1 MAGCTDWSK
10 RWKKLNESKEKAP
23 ISGFYF
29 ARNGL
34 NLSKSSGVFMATSFS
49 LHNHARVTW
58 SRVKAVWHGWHLTRN
73 GVRYGGDPDPLCASP
88 FRIVAITLEIQKG
101 KKLKKHRSEN
111 VQLILFLFCYIL
123 RNICLKERWG
133 RGQGDINL
141 HLIYEEPSWKTL
153 SRSWKRFHSILMRRT
168 SVTWA
173 T

>member
-1 MAGCTDWSK
+1 MKEAK
-10 RWKKLNESKEKAP
+10 RKQRKRNLFQ
-23 ISGFYF
+23 GFYF

-34 NLSKSSGVFMATSFS
+34 SLSKSSGVFMATSFS

-73 GVRYGGDPDPLCASP
+73 GVRYGGDLDPLCSSP
-88 FRIVAITLEIQKG
+88 FRIIEITFEIQKR

-111 VQLILFLFCYIL
+111 VQPILFLFCYIL

-141 HLIYEEPSWKTL
+141 HLIHEKPSWKTL

>member
-1 MAGCTDWSK
+1 MKEAK
-10 RWKKLNESKEKAP
+10 RKQRKST

-34 NLSKSSGVFMATSFS
+34 SLSKSSGVFMATSFS

-58 SRVKAVWHGWHLTRN
+58 SRVKAVWYGWHLTRN
-73 GVRYGGDPDPLCASP
+73 GVRYGGDLDPLCASP
-88 FRIVAITLEIQKG
+88 FRIIQITFKIQKG

-111 VQLILFLFCYIL
+111 VRPILFLFCYIL
-123 RNICLKERWG
+123 RKICLKERWG

-153 SRSWKRFHSILMRRT
+153 SRSWKRFHSILMRQT
-168 SVTWA
+168 FVTWA